1 MKLYE
6 EAAKA
11 QQAQGGAN
19 AEGKA
24 DDNVVDAEYEEVND
38 DQNKISFFLSQPVF
52 GLAEKNIFH
61 NLIQWLE
68 SQSQASLG
76 FDFFSCPG

>member
-38 DQNKISFFLSQPVF
+38 DQNKKISSFSVSP
-52 GLAEKNIFH
+52 
-61 NLIQWLE
+61 
-68 SQSQASLG
+68 ASG
-76 FDFFSCPG
+76 ADRKEHIS

>member
-1 MKLYE
+1 MSFKQSFKSFLWSFMKK
-6 EAAKA
+6 AAKA

-38 DQNKISFFLSQPVF
+38 DQNK
-52 GLAEKNIFH
+52 K
-61 NLIQWLE
+61 
-68 SQSQASLG
+68 
-76 FDFFSCPG
+76 